1 MFVPDR
7 YVLVVD
13 QGGES
18 LQVMAG
24 RLRRLGYRVM
34 LAKTPE
40 EARSLLASRRFRF
53 GAALISPQI
62 PAARLGPALEALR
75 RASPETRLALLAA
88 GNVPDRER
96 RRELRA
102 AGVSLALWD
111 PVDSH
116 TLRFQINRALSG
128 EEGVGRRERSSLR
141 APADWPVCVRV
152 AGREKEARV
161 YSVSA
166 GGAYLATLRPS
177 IANAEVKLSLP
188 LPSGGVT
195 AAARVV
201 MTNVPGNL
209 QRWNLPIG
217 MGVRFT
223 TAGIDAEAALQLYV
237 EERTRALLV

>member
-1 MFVPDR
+1 MFVPDQH
-7 YVLVVD
+7 VLVVD
-13 QGGES
+13 QGCEP
-18 LQVMAG
+18 LQVLAG
-24 RLRRLGYRVM
+24 RLRRLGYRV
-34 LAKTPE
+34 LAAKTPE
-40 EARSLLASRRFRF
+40 EARLLLASHRFRF

-62 PAARLGPALEALR
+62 PAARLGPALQALR
-75 RASPETRLALLAA
+75 QAGSGSGLALVAA
-88 GNVPDRER
+88 GTAPDRER

-116 TLRFQINRALSG
+116 TLRFQINRALAGEASG
-128 EEGVGRRERSSLR
+128 RGKRGSLR
-141 APADWPVCVRV
+141 APADWPVSVRI

-166 GGAYLATLRPS
+166 GGAYLATTRPS
-177 IANAEVKLSLP
+177 ITNADLRICLP
-188 LPSGGVT
+188 LPSGGVQT
-195 AAARVV
+195 TARVV

-223 TAGIDAEAALQLYV
+223 AAAVDAEAALQLYV
-237 EERTRALLV
+237 EERTRSLLV